1 MLLGFLYF
9 LLHSSHLHGELLQKL
24 KFFATIPL
32 RKAQSS
38 CPFVV
43 INRPNF
49 MKVSSSNQGLTRHA
63 NMKPFTHDDTFPQTA
78 SDSDRSKH
86 HRIGECRR

>member
-32 RKAQSS
+32 RKAQS
-38 CPFVV
+38 
-43 INRPNF
+43 
-49 MKVSSSNQGLTRHA
+49 KLTVCGDKSTQHYESLIIKSRTCETCEHE
-63 NMKPFTHDDTFPQTA
+63 TIYT
-78 SDSDRSKH
+78 
-86 HRIGECRR
+86 